1 MKKSALYY
9 LFVTIAGLTAGLLP
23 INIFAA
29 PGDLF
34 ESDQGSNTIFKF
46 TPAGA
51 KSTFA
56 TGLGGPFGLAVDGF
70 GNVFEANFNN
80 GMIFKF
86 TPASAKSIFASG
98 LTQPSGLAFE
108 PPSVAY
114 DFNQD
119 RKPDY
124 VLFNAVTQQTG
135 VWYLNN
141 NVFIGGAFGPT
152 LPANWKV
159 VGVADFDGDGRS
171 DYLLFNSTTHQTAI
185 WYLSGTILV
194 SGTFGPSLLNSWD
207 LVAVGD
213 FNADGKPDY
222 VLYNAVTYQT
232 AF

>member
-9 LFVTIAGLTAGLLP
+9 LFATIAGLTAGLLP

-46 TPAGA
+46 TPVGA

-86 TPASAKSIFASG
+86 TPAGVQSTFASGLNIPTGLAFDASGNLFEADQGSGTIFKFTPAGAKSIFASG
-98 LTQPSGLAFE
+98 LNQPSGLAFG
-108 PPSVAY
+108 PPPAAY

-152 LPANWKV
+152 LPANWSLI
-159 VGVADFDGDGRS
+159 D
-171 DYLLFNSTTHQTAI
+171 
-185 WYLSGTILV
+185 LSGF
-194 SGTFGPSLLNSWD
+194 SNRDRPG
-207 LVAVGD
+207 
-213 FNADGKPDY
+213 Y
-222 VLYNAVTYQT
+222 
-232 AF
+232 